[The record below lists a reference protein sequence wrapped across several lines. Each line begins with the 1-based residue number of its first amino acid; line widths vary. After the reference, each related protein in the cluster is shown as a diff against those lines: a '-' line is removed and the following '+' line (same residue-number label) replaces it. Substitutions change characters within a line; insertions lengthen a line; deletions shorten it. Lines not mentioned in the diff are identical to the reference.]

1 MSNKGRVLVL
11 DDDPPVLEILGD
23 VLTYLDYEPVLTG
36 KGEDTVDAFRMQSL
50 TGKPFDLV
58 ILDLTVKGGL
68 GGRDVI
74 GLLMIIDPDVRALI
88 STGMMND
95 PIVENYRA
103 YGFCGL
109 VPKPFTVEELSESLE
124 KAMKRE
130 Y

>member
-1 MSNKGRVLVL
+1 MSTKGRVLVL

-23 VLTYLDYEPVLTG
+23 VLSYLDYEAVLTRS
-36 KGEDTVDAFRMQSL
+36 GEETVDAFRKQSL

-58 ILDLTVKGGL
+58 ILDLIVKGGL

-74 GLLMIIDPDVRALI
+74 GMLMIIDPDVRALV
-88 STGMMND
+88 SSGLAND
-95 PIVENYRA
+95 PVVENYRA

-124 KAMKRE
+124 KAMRKA
-130 Y
+130 